1 MLLIFTDH
9 LKYGDTH
16 FFVNGGGSMTDVV
29 GASSSATA
37 VWAGEGYSA
46 FMAATATQDELKVS
60 YIDSDVTVKY
70 SYTFNNPRAEG
81 PSMSPSLYT
90 PPIKTKSVEV
100 SSSVVLISSGFAA
113 LAFILIAGGFYY
125 EAKGRK
131 KKRKTKKSGSRFM
144 SYTLPGAA
152 FTTKVVKKASK
163 VKNSLRALA
172 STRSPRNLEEAMN
185 EHSLNKKSFGA
196 TDGNDE
202 DTADHALMHGQQSGS
217 IVLGTNNSGPF
228 TSPSSKRFKGEN
240 KGANNSAEHNTNSI
254 EDTAS
259 NSRRGASSHIAAWDE
274 DTANSKSQQ
283 VPHTIISHLTSSTPI
298 GVQRS
303 KDGRIFEAIPDVA
316 NEHHKRARTS
326 IF

>member
-1 MLLIFTDH
+1 
-9 LKYGDTH
+9 
-16 FFVNGGGSMTDVV
+16 MTDSV

-46 FMAATATQDELKVS
+46 FIAATATQDELKVS
-60 YIDSDVTVKY
+60 YLDADVAVKY

-100 SSSVVLISSGFAA
+100 SSNVVIISSGFAA

-131 KKRKTKKSGSRFM
+131 KKRKTKKSGKGFM

-185 EHSLNKKSFGA
+185 EHSVNKKSFGA
-196 TDGNDE
+196 ADGNDE
-202 DTADHALMHGQQSGS
+202 DANDHALMHGQGS
-217 IVLGTNNSGPF
+217 IVLGTNNNNGSF

-240 KGANNSAEHNTNSI
+240 KGASHSTEHNSNSI
-254 EDTAS
+254 EDTAGS
-259 NSRRGASSHIAAWDE
+259 NRRGASSHAAATWDE
-274 DTANSKSQQ
+274 EAANSKSQQ

>member
-1 MLLIFTDH
+1 MPLLFSDH
-9 LKYGDTH
+9 LKYENIH
-16 FFVNGGGSMTDVV
+16 FFVNGGGSMTDSV

-37 VWAGEGYSA
+37 LWAGEGYSA
-46 FMAATATQDELKVS
+46 FISATATQEELKIS
-60 YIDSDVTVKY
+60 YLNSDVTVKY
-70 SYTFNNPRAEG
+70 SYTFNNPRADG
-81 PSMSPSLYT
+81 PSMSPTLYT
-90 PPIKTKSVEV
+90 PPIKEKSVEV
-100 SSSVVLISSGFAA
+100 GSNVVIISTGFAA

-131 KKRKTKKSGSRFM
+131 KKRKTKKGGSRFM

-163 VKNSLRALA
+163 AKNSLRALA

-185 EHSLNKKSFGA
+185 DHSLNKKSFGA
-196 TDGNDE
+196 TDGSNE
-202 DTADHALMHGQQSGS
+202 DAADHALMHGQQAGS
-217 IVLGTNNSGPF
+217 IVLGTNNNVSF

-240 KGANNSAEHNTNSI
+240 KSANNNTEHNTI
-254 EDTAS
+254 ED
-259 NSRRGASSHIAAWDE
+259 NQGNNRRGAASHLAAAWDE
-274 DTANSKSQQ
+274 EAANSKSQQ